1 VEENRRLQQLF
12 LKFPIMKAILA
23 VVFLVLII
31 GCVVNSQAQTDEN
44 GQQTEYNPNSPDP
57 LKKCCEY

>member
-1 VEENRRLQQLF
+1 
-12 LKFPIMKAILA
+12 MKAILA